1 MLEADRLWRWTVH
14 QLHSKVV
21 SVPWARRLVIDA
33 GRAAGRRHAVHG
45 LIEVDVTSARGAL
58 RRHWETT
65 GEHLSL
71 TAFVLACVA
80 RAVAADPTVQAYRDL
95 RGREV
100 IFDQVDIGM
109 PVEVDLNGS
118 SFAFTHVL
126 RDAGHRTV
134 QDLHREIREVKADPH
149 LSPSVRKAPWAH
161 AYLMVPGFLRVRLLG
176 ALHRLPYRQRA
187 LAGTVGVTA
196 VGMFGAGGGWG
207 IAFQLHTL
215 GIVIGG
221 ITRRPILFQGRLVER
236 EFLQLT
242 VSVDHDVVDGAPAA
256 RFVARLRD
264 LLMAG
269 DEIDLAARRPA

>member
-1 MLEADRLWRWTVH
+1 
-14 QLHSKVV
+14 
-21 SVPWARRLVIDA
+21 
-33 GRAAGRRHAVHG
+33 
-45 LIEVDVTSARGAL
+45 L

-126 RDAGHRTV
+126 RDAGHPTV
-134 QDLHREIREVKADPH
+134 QDLPREIREVKADPH

-196 VGMFGAGGGWG
+196 VGMF
-207 IAFQLHTL
+207 
-215 GIVIGG
+215 
-221 ITRRPILFQGRLVER
+221 
-236 EFLQLT
+236 
-242 VSVDHDVVDGAPAA
+242 
-256 RFVARLRD
+256 
-264 LLMAG
+264 
-269 DEIDLAARRPA
+269 